1 MMCCQ
6 SNTAGVLRRR
16 RKNTETQGRGPVQG
30 KADIG
35 VILPQDKESQEP
47 LGAGRGKKDFP
58 LESADR
64 VRMHFCCFKLP
75 NL

>member
-6 SNTAGVLRRR
+6 SNTTCVLRRR
-16 RKNTETQGRGPVQG
+16 ENTETQGRGPVQR

-47 LGAGRGKKDFP
+47 LGAGRGRKDFP
-58 LESADR
+58 LESADK
-64 VRMHFCCFKLP
+64 VRKHFCCFKLP